1 MPLTDWFRRK
11 PETEER
17 HITSNNH
24 VGLFGLPSTAGVRI
38 DETSA
43 LQLSTVYACVRIIS
57 ESIASLPV
65 HVHRMTPQG
74 VRNANELP
82 LTNVLGQQVN
92 PDLTAFMFFELM
104 VSHACLYGNAYAIIE
119 RNARGQ
125 VTGLVPVEPAYVQV
139 NITES
144 GKVAYRITSDQAD
157 MALPSSDVLHIRG
170 LGPNGLKGYSPIA
183 LAREA
188 IGLGLASE
196 RYGAAYFGNAAMPS
210 GVLSVPGKLS
220 DEAFNNL
227 RQSWENL
234 HRGASNSARV
244 ALLEGGIEFKPLSLP
259 PNESQFLQTRKFQ
272 TLEIARMFRV
282 PPTLLAE
289 LEGSSSYGSIYEL
302 NRGFVTHTL
311 TPWARRIENELESKL
326 LSSADYKITFH
337 FEEMLRGDLE
347 SRYRAYQ
354 LARQAG
360 FMSINDIRKAEQ
372 FDPIGANGDDYLS
385 PLNMERL
392 RPGSDQPDERSLEVR
407 AYNASKRKQ
416 ALDGFRPTMRESLSE
431 MVELEIDAVQQ
442 YQENGTGD
450 IADWA
455 ERYFSS
461 EYQRQLFSIILPA
474 IRVFSEQ
481 LRETAMSEVGE
492 VDSIKDEV
500 LRNIAD
506 RFTIRRS
513 VRARSNLRAEDTAK
527 VLEIWREEKT
537 DTILDSEIRRLE
549 GALMLEYYRNA
560 GVKEV
565 QWVGGPG
572 QKWPSLDGKKVPTGE
587 PFVLRGEVVV
597 ADDGEEYEARTDIR
611 HTPLNSNDNSTIKA
625 VINGD

>member
-17 HITSNNH
+17 HLGTSSN
-24 VGLFGLPSTAGVRI
+24 VGLFGLPSTAGVRV

-65 HVHRMTPQG
+65 HVHRKTPNG
-74 VRNANELP
+74 VREAKELP

-125 VTGLVPVEPAYVQV
+125 VTGLAPIEPAYVQV
-139 NITES
+139 NLTES
-144 GKVAYRITSDQAD
+144 GRVAYRITSNNTDV
-157 MALPSSDVLHIRG
+157 ALPSEDILHIRG
-170 LGPNGLKGYSPIA
+170 LGPNGLKGYSPVA

-272 TLEIARMFRV
+272 TLEIARMYRV

-289 LEGSSSYGSIYEL
+289 LDGSSSYGSIYEL

-326 LSSADYKITFH
+326 LPNADYKITFH

-347 SRYRAYQ
+347 SRFRAYQ

-360 FMSINDIRKAEQ
+360 FLSINDIRRAEQ
-372 FDPIGANGDDYLS
+372 LDPIGENGDDYLS

-392 RPGSDQPDERSLEVR
+392 QPGRATSERSIENRSFDPADRQRIVD
-407 AYNASKRKQ
+407 SFKP
-416 ALDGFRPTMRESLSE
+416 ALLDSLSE
-431 MVELEIDAVQQ
+431 MVELEIDAVEQ
-442 YQENGTGD
+442 YREKGNEP
-450 IADWA
+450 ILRWA
-455 ERYFSS
+455 SRYFAS
-461 EYQRQLFSIILPA
+461 EYQRQLFTIILPA
-474 IRVFSEQ
+474 IRKFASQ
-481 LRETAMSEVGE
+481 LHSSAIAEVGE
-492 VDSIKDEV
+492 MDAIKDEV

-513 VRARSNLRAEDTAK
+513 VRARSNLQSEDIDR
-527 VLEIWREEKT
+527 VLEIWREEKAE
-537 DTILDSEIRRLE
+537 TILDSEMRRLE
-549 GALMLEYYRNA
+549 GALMLEFYRNA
-560 GVKEV
+560 GVEEV
-565 QWVGGPG
+565 QWVNGPG
-572 QKWPSLDGKKVPTGE
+572 QKWSSLEGRRVPTGE
-587 PFVLRGEVVV
+587 PFVLRGETVVS
-597 ADDGEEYEARTDIR
+597 DDGEEYEARTDIR
-611 HTPLNSNDNSTIKA
+611 HSPLNSSDNSTIRA
-625 VINGD
+625 VRNGD

>member
-1 MPLTDWFRRK
+1 MPLADWFRRK

-17 HITSNNH
+17 HLGSSSNI
-24 VGLFGLPSTAGVRI
+24 GLFGLPSTAGVRV

-65 HVHRMTPQG
+65 HVHRKTPNG
-74 VRNANELP
+74 VRDARELP
-82 LTNVLGQQVN
+82 LTEVLGQQVN

-104 VSHACLYGNAYAIIE
+104 VSHACLYGNAYAVIE
-119 RNARGQ
+119 RNTRGQ
-125 VTGLVPVEPAYVQV
+125 VVGLAPVEPAYVQV
-139 NITES
+139 NLTES
-144 GKVAYRITSDQAD
+144 GRVAYRITSNNTDV
-157 MALPSSDVLHIRG
+157 ALPSEDILHIRG

-272 TLEIARMFRV
+272 TLEIARMYRV

-289 LEGSSSYGSIYEL
+289 LDGSSSYGSIYEL

-326 LSSADYKITFH
+326 LPNNDYKITFH

-347 SRYRAYQ
+347 SRFRAYQ

-360 FMSINDIRKAEQ
+360 FLSINDIRRAEQ
-372 FDPIGANGDDYLS
+372 LDPIGQNGDDYLS

-392 RPGSDQPDERSLEVR
+392 QPGPATDSERSIEQRSFNPADRQRVVDSFKPTL
-407 AYNASKRKQ
+407 
-416 ALDGFRPTMRESLSE
+416 LDSLSE
-431 MVELEIDAVQQ
+431 MVELEIDAV
-442 YQENGTGD
+442 EHHRASGKEDLRTWSD
-450 IADWA
+450 
-455 ERYFSS
+455 RYFSS

-474 IRVFSEQ
+474 IRKFASQ
-481 LRETAMSEVGE
+481 LQSSAIAEVGE
-492 VDSIKDEV
+492 MDAINDDV

-513 VRARSNLRAEDTAK
+513 VRAKSNLRSEDIDK
-527 VLEIWREEKT
+527 VLEIWREEKAET
-537 DTILDSEIRRLE
+537 VLESEIRRLE

-560 GVKEV
+560 GVDEV
-565 QWVGGPG
+565 RWVNGSG
-572 QKWPSLDGKKVPTGE
+572 QKWSSLEGKRVSTGE

-597 ADDGEEYEARTDIR
+597 SDDGEEYEARTDIR
-611 HTPLNSNDNSTIKA
+611 HSPLNSSDNSTIQA
-625 VINGD
+625 VLNDN